1 MMPRR
6 PAPPPPASFCSKYAS
21 RRSVLAHGL
30 ALCAVPAAAPL
41 AAQGFAGLGTEAAGY
56 AIPDR
61 SPLVFPGDHGA
72 HPAFRIEWWY
82 LTANLTDA
90 AGRDLGLQWTLF
102 RSALRP
108 PDPEAA
114 EAGWQAPQIWLAH
127 AAVTTPER
135 HVAAERFAR
144 GGVGQAGVH
153 PAPFAAWLDE
163 WRLAAPD
170 ADLPMRA
177 PASGTTRAD
186 GSERA
191 ASGAGAAPGAPPAGA
206 ADGARTAAAAG
217 TTDGDALDRLVVVA
231 SAEDFAYEVRLTAQ
245 GPLVLQGESGY
256 SVKSPEGQASRY
268 YSQPFYR
275 AEGVL
280 RLPEGEI
287 AVTGRAWLDREWSS
301 QPLAD
306 TQDGWDWISLHL
318 DTGEK
323 LMGFRLRDRARA
335 PFTSA
340 THIAPDGTATPY
352 SDGALTLTPLETAR
366 VAGRDVPV
374 RWRAELPE
382 QGIDV
387 ALSAVN
393 PQAWMGLGFPYWE
406 GPVRIEGSHAGRGY
420 LEMTG
425 YPEA

>member
-1 MMPRR
+1 MTRGR
-6 PAPPPPASFCSKYAS
+6 LSPASTGSLLAGGAS

-30 ALCAVPAAAPL
+30 AFCAAPAAGPL
-41 AAQGFAGLGTEAAGY
+41 AAQGFAGLGTDAAGY
-56 AIPDR
+56 AVPAR
-61 SPLVFPGDHGA
+61 APLVFPRDHGA

-82 LTANLTDA
+82 LTANLADA
-90 AGRDLGLQWTLF
+90 TGRDLGLQWTLF

-108 PDPEAA
+108 PDAGAPED
-114 EAGWQAPQIWLAH
+114 GWQTPQIWLAH

-144 GGVGQAGVH
+144 GGVGQAGVRA
-153 PAPFAAWLDE
+153 APFAAWLDE
-163 WRLAAPD
+163 WRLADPRAGSPSAP
-170 ADLPMRA
+170 
-177 PASGTTRAD
+177 S
-186 GSERA
+186 
-191 ASGAGAAPGAPPAGA
+191 
-206 ADGARTAAAAG
+206 ADGAERRTAS
-217 TTDGDALDRLVVVA
+217 GDALDRLVVAA
-231 SAEDFAYEVRLTAQ
+231 SAADFAYEVALTAE
-245 GPLVLQGESGY
+245 GPIVPQGEAGY

-275 AEGVL
+275 AEGLL
-280 RLPEGEI
+280 RLPEGDV

-340 THIAPDGTATPY
+340 TRIAPDGTPTAY

-382 QGIDV
+382 ARIDV
-387 ALSAVN
+387 TLSAVN
-393 PQAWMGLGFPYWE
+393 PRAWMDLSFPYWE
-406 GPVRIEGSHAGRGY
+406 GPVRIEGSHGGRGY

-425 YPEA
+425 YPRD